1 MKKRRN
7 CFSFGN
13 ESRQSTHSMK
23 KRNCPTLRTRKIRST
38 PTLSTA
44 NGSKSRVDN
53 SFCPGGDPIAG
64 HRTWRDVVLSP
75 PEPIQLGAGL
85 PDSTGSTLT
94 GHPPLSPAQGSTPA
108 SYFSIRSSCTMRS
121 GWILTV
127 DVFSR
132 TYTPE
137 NFLCTDGNG
146 RSICTMRRN
155 DIIKSRAPGRPPYML
170 AECRATG
177 RTTGAVRLLDR
188 QNAVA
193 VLSATAAC

>member
-23 KRNCPTLRTRKIRST
+23 KRNCPTLRTRKIWSRFLR
-38 PTLSTA
+38 LSTA
-44 NGSKSRVDN
+44 DGSKSRVDN
-53 SFCPGGDPIAG
+53 SFCPGGDPIVG
-64 HRTWRDVVLSP
+64 PRTWRDVVLSP

-108 SYFSIRSSCTMRS
+108 SYISIWSSCTMRS

-127 DVFSR
+127 DVFSE
-132 TYTPE
+132 TYTHRKFP
-137 NFLCTDGNG
+137 LHG
-146 RSICTMRRN
+146 RKR
-155 DIIKSRAPGRPPYML
+155 
-170 AECRATG
+170 
-177 RTTGAVRLLDR
+177 
-188 QNAVA
+188 
-193 VLSATAAC
+193 